1 MKRVLLIALALSF
14 VASDAMAID
23 LIGRRHESRAF
34 WLNGQAGQAPVIV
47 TTERAPRKFTTTY
60 VDGVLSRFS
69 SGSGHMDFFERTLG
83 GDGLAPQLAGTVD
96 GGGAK
101 LVLRWHPGE

>member
-14 VASDAMAID
+14 VASDAGALD
-23 LIGRRHESRAF
+23 LTGRRHESRAF
-34 WLNGQAGQAPVIV
+34 WLNGQNAPPPLAAD
-47 TTERAPRKFTTTY
+47 RPQRKFTTTY
-60 VDGVLSRFS
+60 VDGVISRFAN
-69 SGSGHMDFFERTLG
+69 GSGHMDFFERKLG
-83 GDGLAPQLAGTVD
+83 GSDGLAPQLAGTVD